1 MQENEPQNVAFY
13 WSTLFVR
20 SLFEEGVEHVVISP
34 GSRSTALTLAFAT
47 HAGFTKHISIDE
59 RSAAFMALGLAKAS
73 GKPSVLVCTSGTALA
88 NYYPAVIEASQSG
101 VPLIILS
108 ADRPPH
114 YRSIGASQ
122 TIDQLK
128 IFGDFPVFFHEI
140 GEPDT
145 NERSYKRLKLAAVQ
159 AVQQSVKKG
168 GVSHL
173 NFPFSKPFEPDRK
186 FLKQVEFE
194 NEKQSRRPSPK
205 YSVETGKMELGETF
219 WSDVISAEKPLIIAG
234 PTSKSDT
241 LNFVTPLARALEAPI
256 LAEPGSQVPTSRH
269 TIQGFDGFLRNK
281 DNLNE
286 LNADLILRFGQ
297 QPVSKAVNQYLDKV
311 ENAMQISFMN
321 PNQWTDGSLSSDKQ
335 ISLTGS
341 LNIPEVTG
349 SAEKSWLKKW
359 KKTEKDFKTFR
370 EEQLHPSTPIT
381 DGYVFSKITETMP
394 KKSFVMLSN
403 SFPVR
408 DMSLFG
414 EFDGKE
420 MYVNRGAAGIDGITS
435 TAIGL
440 SISNDKA
447 GILMTGDIAFLHDT
461 NALLMAKEV
470 NQPLVIVVLNN
481 GGGTIFRM
489 LPVHQIKDKYTKY
502 FETPQTAKIAAL
514 CRAHNID
521 HTLVSK
527 PEQIIPTFDKLIEK
541 KGVHVMECITG
552 ADESM
557 EQRHALWNFKVNSE
571 S

>member
-34 GSRSTALTLAFAT
+34 GSRSTALTLAFSA
-47 HAGFTKHISIDE
+47 HSGFIKHIGIDE

-88 NYYPAVIEASQSG
+88 NYYPAVIEATQAG

-114 YRSIGASQ
+114 YRTLGASQ

-128 IFGDFPVFFHEI
+128 IFGDFPVFFHEV

-145 NERSYKRLKLAAVQ
+145 KARSHKRLKLAAVQ
-159 AVQQSVKKG
+159 AVQQSVSKS

-194 NEKQSRRPSPK
+194 NEKQSRRLSPK
-205 YSVETGKMELGETF
+205 YSIETGKMELGETF
-219 WSDVISAEKPLIIAG
+219 WSDVISAEKPLIIVG
-234 PTSKSDT
+234 PTSKSDS
-241 LNFVTPLARALEAPI
+241 LDFVTPLARALDAPI
-256 LAEPGSQVPTSRH
+256 LAEPASRVPTSRH
-269 TIQGFDGFLRNK
+269 TIQGFDGFLRNENNRN
-281 DNLNE
+281 D

-297 QPVSKAVNQYLDKV
+297 QPVSKAVNQYLDKI

-335 ISLTGS
+335 ITLTGS

-359 KKTEKDFKTFR
+359 KKTEKDFKAFR
-370 EEQLHPSTPIT
+370 EDQLHPSTPIT
-381 DGYVFSKITETMP
+381 DGYVFSKITESMP

-440 SISNDKA
+440 SISNEKA
-447 GILMTGDIAFLHDT
+447 GILMIGDIAFLHDT

-470 NQPLVIVVLNN
+470 KQPLVICVLNN

-514 CRAHNID
+514 CRAHNVD
-521 HTLVSK
+521 HTLVSR

-541 KGVHVMECITG
+541 KGVHIMECMTG